1 MVRSFQ
7 PVDRI
12 SNRISR
18 GVVRNLADK
27 LGSRAIK
34 TLYQQRG
41 MKRVIEVDFF
51 PQKSDADFSDADS
64 TSSFAVKEKRR
75 ILIVDNDHNATR
87 VVKILLERSGS
98 YLVLEENDAT
108 RGHQTA
114 RDFRPDLILLDIV
127 MPEMDGGEVAAQI
140 ERDPALRTTPIIF
153 LTALVTK
160 AEAEADLHI
169 QGHPFLAK
177 PINVPDLIKAIE
189 ENLPA
194 RALV

>member
-18 GVVRNLADK
+18 GVVCDLANK
-27 LGSRAIK
+27 LGGRAIK

-51 PQKSDADFSDADS
+51 PQKSDADFSDDS
-64 TSSFAVKEKRR
+64 SVSFAVKETRR
-75 ILIVDNDHNATR
+75 ILIVDNDHNVTR
-87 VVKILLERSGS
+87 VVKILLERSGP
-98 YLVLEENDAT
+98 YLVREENDSTKA
-108 RGHQTA
+108 HQTA

-127 MPEMDGGEVAAQI
+127 MPEMDGGEIAAQI
-140 ERDPALRTTPIIF
+140 ERDPVLRTTPIIF

-160 AEAEADLHI
+160 AEAEAGLHI

-177 PINVPDLIKAIE
+177 PVNVPDLIEAIE
-189 ENLPA
+189 ENLLA

>member
-1 MVRSFQ
+1 
-7 PVDRI
+7 
-12 SNRISR
+12 
-18 GVVRNLADK
+18 
-27 LGSRAIK
+27 
-34 TLYQQRG
+34 
-41 MKRVIEVDFF
+41 
-51 PQKSDADFSDADS
+51 
-64 TSSFAVKEKRR
+64 
-75 ILIVDNDHNATR
+75 LIVDNDHNATR

-140 ERDPALRTTPIIF
+140 ERDPVLRTTPIIF

-160 AEAEADLHI
+160 VEAEAGLHI

-177 PINVPDLIKAIE
+177 PINVADFTKAIE

-194 RALV
+194 RASV